1 MLLLAVLALVY
12 GTFCLLLYLNQEK
25 LIYFPDSTV
34 LLTPNSVGLEFR
46 EHWIETKDGERL
58 HAWWLPSAEADAP
71 IVLFLHGNAGNI
83 SHRMDSLRLFHEL
96 GLSTLIIDYRGYGLS
111 SGRPGEPGTYQDAQ
125 AAYDFLQTHYRA
137 AAQRLIIFGRSLGGG
152 VATWLANHN
161 ACSGVIIESSFLSIP
176 TMGQEI
182 YPWMPI
188 RWLSRIHY
196 DNAAR
201 MASLSC
207 PVLVIHS
214 RDDDLVPFRHGQQL
228 HALGASPKF
237 FLEISGS
244 HNSGFM
250 TSQERYRNGLGAF
263 LKTLNL
269 SNQIR

>member
-1 MLLLAVLALVY
+1 MVLLAVLALVY

-25 LIYFPDSTV
+25 LIYFPGPTV
-34 LLTPNSVGLEFR
+34 LLTPSSAGLEFR

-58 HAWWLPSAEADAP
+58 HAWWLPSAEANAP

-111 SGRPGEPGTYQDAQ
+111 SGRPDEPGTYLDAQ
-125 AAYDFLQTHYRA
+125 AAYDFLQTHHSV

-161 ACSGVIIESSFLSIP
+161 ACTGVIIESSFLSIP

-188 RWLSRIHY
+188 RWISRVHY

-214 RDDDLVPFRHGQQL
+214 RDDELIPFRHGQQL
-228 HALGASPKF
+228 HALATSPKS

-250 TSQERYRNGLGAF
+250 ASQEHYRNGLGAF
-263 LKTLNL
+263 LNSLNL
-269 SNQIR
+269 SKPIQ